1 MRAARRSS
9 SRRSRVLV
17 RTRGACVLVADAGVL
32 RRAIRMGLGAVSPD
46 GRPSI
51 ASRSVEDVAAASR
64 FDPAAS
70 SVHDPTSAVSPFD
83 WTAFLAT
90 YPARP
95 APPFF
100 DDVIVAEGNERSNAI
115 AGAGASRRD
124 GATAAAERVAAISS
138 DAERVAAVAS
148 DVARI
153 VREVA
158 SVEVGP
164 ADPLMDSGIDSLAG
178 IELKNK
184 VEAMYGVELPATAAF
199 DYPSVEAL
207 AGYLAAKIK
216 KEEEEKGEEKTAG
229 KMEGT
234 GENIGVL
241 EGVGVLEGSPS
252 AAVSRRSGPPRTP
265 GVPPP
270 GRSSVSILGWAGVAP
285 PAACASD
292 ADPTPFASRDGIST
306 LPWDR
311 WDHDLAGASDP
322 SEAPTVAAASS
333 GLSGGWIVGASRFDP
348 AAFGVSLAESSLMD
362 PQQRLLL
369 EAVASLVRCPTSA
382 PAFAAAAGLPG
393 ARASSARS
401 RRRRGGAVAVVDYSR
416 VVPLVRQRPRRAFR
430 ACVRLHSAASRTR
443 SGSEARVSRSTP
455 RVRRLSS
462 PIVAPPRM
470 PAPRSDTRRVHGFG
484 GVAETAPVA
493 AGAALVL
500 APHATSIFAAA
511 GMLAPDGRCKTLAP
525 TRMFSFDT
533 GYLGRIRQVDD
544 REGRRERVSARRHVQ
559 RHVAD
564 EMVSSAVN
572 QDGRSASLTAPNGPS
587 QQAVLTAAARGAS
600 ALLDR
605 PGGRARSRCTARGD
619 AGPIP
624 SGRAPPSTVIP
635 PRRAKRCARF
645 EKSVVFDTRPSRTEI
660 LEIVLVGR
668 RTARVRGERDGG
680 RPGAGGPTGLDDLN
694 REGTR
699 CSAELTRPCR

>member
-1 MRAARRSS
+1 M
-9 SRRSRVLV
+9 
-17 RTRGACVLVADAGVL
+17 ADEGVL
-32 RRAIRMGLGAVSPD
+32 RRAIRMGLGAVSPEAGLEAL
-46 GRPSI
+46 GRI
-51 ASRSVEDVAAASR
+51 VAAASR

-241 EGVGVLEGSPS
+241 EGVGVPEGSPS

-333 GLSGGWIVGASRFDP
+333 GR
-348 AAFGVSLAESSLMD
+348 FGV
-362 PQQRLLL
+362 
-369 EAVASLVRCPTSA
+369 
-382 PAFAAAAGLPG
+382 G
-393 ARASSARS
+393 SSAR
-401 RRRRGGAVAVVDYSR
+401 RD
-416 VVPLVRQRPRRAFR
+416 
-430 ACVRLHSAASRTR
+430 
-443 SGSEARVSRSTP
+443 STP
-455 RVRRLSS
+455 RRLAS
-462 PIVAPPRM
+462 P
-470 PAPRSDTRRVHGFG
+470 S
-484 GVAETAPVA
+484 
-493 AGAALVL
+493 
-500 APHATSIFAAA
+500 
-511 GMLAPDGRCKTLAP
+511 
-525 TRMFSFDT
+525 
-533 GYLGRIRQVDD
+533 
-544 REGRRERVSARRHVQ
+544 
-559 RHVAD
+559 
-564 EMVSSAVN
+564 
-572 QDGRSASLTAPNGPS
+572 
-587 QQAVLTAAARGAS
+587 
-600 ALLDR
+600 
-605 PGGRARSRCTARGD
+605 
-619 AGPIP
+619 
-624 SGRAPPSTVIP
+624 
-635 PRRAKRCARF
+635 
-645 EKSVVFDTRPSRTEI
+645 PSR
-660 LEIVLVGR
+660 
-668 RTARVRGERDGG
+668 
-680 RPGAGGPTGLDDLN
+680 P
-694 REGTR
+694 
-699 CSAELTRPCR
+699 